1 MEIEVI
7 EPYSCKALSTVLF
20 LHFLGVFCVCLE
32 KLSDCKHPIDH
43 WIFYWLD
50 KFPKHAVRRQV
61 KWPLLLDNTR
71 LTIRNHK
78 TQNLYWKT
86 YSSPPKS
93 FQVYLEALSS
103 CRGGIFLLNVAETS
117 HALIIS
123 QAIVNGANSI
133 SDRQLLSINK
143 RKWGAWSLGMNVF
156 LKFSELMT
164 AFHLA
169 HLRPCQW
176 VNGLVSVAKSW
187 HDELMICLNSENLF
201 EFVNNFNSRPLPGV
215 GYLRLLFQLELLL
228 SVNYWTLCHVCPN
241 WKRK

>member
-1 MEIEVI
+1 M
-7 EPYSCKALSTVLF
+7 
-20 LHFLGVFCVCLE
+20 
-32 KLSDCKHPIDH
+32 
-43 WIFYWLD
+43 
-50 KFPKHAVRRQV
+50 
-61 KWPLLLDNTR
+61 
-71 LTIRNHK
+71 
-78 TQNLYWKT
+78 
-86 YSSPPKS
+86 
-93 FQVYLEALSS
+93 
-103 CRGGIFLLNVAETS
+103 AETS

-123 QAIVNGANSI
+123 QAIVHNSVNGANSI

-143 RKWGAWSLGMNVF
+143 RKWGAWSLGMTVF

-176 VNGLVSVAKSW
+176 KNGLVSVAKSW

-228 SVNYWTLCHVCPN
+228 SVNYWILCPACPN
-241 WKRK
+241 WKRKERIQTMHRITNSSDHAWIKKLQIQMKPQFNECLLELI